1 MVRQKIPLVRQPSR
15 SSVKQERTREHIL
28 LAAAQAFARGGYHAT
43 TMDDIAR
50 AADFSTP
57 SLYTY
62 FDGKQAILEA
72 LDADTE
78 AQVRGCF
85 EESLPRGLSFEQE
98 FEVLLNRLVHYVEGH
113 RDAVGFL
120 FASEQELMRGGMRG
134 FAWLKEMFTRWF
146 KAHGQRGGLGGH
158 PAAVAAQ
165 YLTGISFA
173 AFYRWADGEVR
184 EVPQLA
190 AEIREIFFHG
200 IAGGGRR

>member
-1 MVRQKIPLVRQPSR
+1 MVRQKIPVVRQRPR
-15 SSVKQERTREHIL
+15 ASVKQERTREHIL
-28 LAAAQAFARGGYHAT
+28 SAAAQAFARGGYHAT

-62 FDGKQAILEA
+62 FDGKQAILDA

-78 AQVRGCF
+78 AQVSRCF
-85 EESLPRGLSFEQE
+85 EESLPRGLSFEQR
-98 FEVLLNRLVHYVEGH
+98 FEVLWNRLVHFVDTH
-113 RDAVGFL
+113 KDAISSL
-120 FASEQELMRGGMRG
+120 FAAEQELQRGGLRG
-134 FAWLKEMFTRWF
+134 FAWVKDLFARWLE
-146 KAHGQRGGLGGH
+146 AHGEKGGLGKH
-158 PAAVAAQ
+158 SAAVAAQ

-173 AFYRWADGEVR
+173 AFYRWAAGEVD